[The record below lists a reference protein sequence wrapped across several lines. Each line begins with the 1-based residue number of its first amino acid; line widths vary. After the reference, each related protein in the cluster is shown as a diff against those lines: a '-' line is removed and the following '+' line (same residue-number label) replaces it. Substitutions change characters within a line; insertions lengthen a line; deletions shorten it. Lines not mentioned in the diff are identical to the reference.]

1 MNRAIA
7 ASLAVCAFGL
17 TGSGSNKGARI
28 FAPGVIS
35 TLEYESHPAFSPDGK
50 LLLFVKSNP
59 DFGQWK
65 IYQSRRTRSGWAA
78 PVLASF
84 SGNGFDA
91 DPYFSPDGR
100 TLYFISTRTAADK
113 PKKDLDV
120 WKVSRKGN
128 DWGIPERLPSPINSP
143 AAEWFPRPQRD
154 GSVFFGSARE
164 GGFGAT
170 DIYHAVR
177 RRKSWSV
184 QNLGASVN
192 SADDEYEFEV
202 SPNGKSAIMMAARE
216 GGAGGDL
223 YELQRSSNGWSSP
236 RHLSP
241 DINGP
246 GLEVGPLY
254 SRDGKTL
261 YFSSRRTEKRLGD
274 IYSIPASAV
283 HDNP

>member
-7 ASLAVCAFGL
+7 ASLALCAVGL
-17 TGSGSNKGARI
+17 TGSVSNKGAQI

-35 TLEYESHPAFSPDGK
+35 TLEYESHPTFSPDGR

-59 DFGQWK
+59 DFGEWK
-65 IYQSRRTRSGWAA
+65 IYQSKRSRSGWAA
-78 PVLASF
+78 PVPASF

-100 TLYFISTRTAADK
+100 TLYFISTRTTVDK

-120 WKVSRKGN
+120 WKVSRKGD
-128 DWGIPERLPSPINSP
+128 DWGTPERLSAPINSP

-154 GSVFFGSARE
+154 GSVFFGSDRE

-170 DIYHAVR
+170 DIYRAAR
-177 RRKSWSV
+177 RHRNWSV
-184 QNLGASVN
+184 ENLGASVN

-202 SPNGKSAIMMAARE
+202 SPDGKSAIMMAARK

-223 YELQRSSNGWSSP
+223 YLLRRLSRGWSSP
-236 RHLSP
+236 RRLNS

-254 SRDGKTL
+254 CRDGKTL
-261 YFSSRRTEKRLGD
+261 YFSSRRTDKSLGD
-274 IYSIPASAV
+274 IYSIPTSALRGA
-283 HDNP
+283 H